1 MFDARFEFDKNHE
14 MFEEKEDADGRCWT
28 NEGLEFDAI
37 DMQEE
42 EEGFDIKMFNREEDF
57 LQVDAGSE
65 LDSIIDMFEDKVD
78 AEF

>member
-1 MFDARFEFDKNHE
+1 

-42 EEGFDIKMFNREEDF
+42 EEGFDIKMFNREDDELKLDDANDNFEEQKGIDVSEKEILKEEEDI
-57 LQVDAGSE
+57 VDI
-65 LDSIIDMFEDKVD
+65 L
-78 AEF
+78 

>member
-37 DMQEE
+37 DM
-42 EEGFDIKMFNREEDF
+42 
-57 LQVDAGSE
+57 
-65 LDSIIDMFEDKVD
+65 
-78 AEF
+78 